1 MDMKK
6 IKSAIGALSLVAVAT
21 FGLSACDKGTEPG
34 ETNVERSDIVKTRAP
49 EKVEIENDS
58 TDPERFYDNEYRK
71 GKKGAVHAGDGIKE
85 GVGRDDV
92 KKN

>member
-1 MDMKK
+1 MNKV
-6 IKSAIGALSLVAVAT
+6 KSAIVSLSIVTLVAV
-21 FGLSACDKGTEPG
+21 GLSACDKGTRPG

-58 TDPERFYDNEYRK
+58 TDPERFYDVEYRK

-85 GVGRDDV
+85 GVGRNEV
-92 KKN
+92 KNK